1 MVTGLIQVGEKIP
14 DIESDA
20 LVEDEF
26 KKIRFSNYHGKW
38 LVIAF
43 YPADFTFV
51 CPTELEEL
59 AVMHP
64 EFKKEGAEI
73 VSVSVDTHYVHFAWH
88 ESSPA
93 IAKVKYPMM
102 ADPTRRI
109 TREFGTLIEESGL
122 SLRATFIVDPDGIV
136 RSMHIHDNSIG
147 RSAKEIL
154 RQVKAARYVR
164 EHPGEVCPASW
175 EPGHETL
182 KPGMNLIG
190 KL

>member
-1 MVTGLIQVGEKIP
+1 MIQIGDKIP

-26 KKIRFSNYHGKW
+26 RKIKFSDFSGKW

-59 AVMHP
+59 AKMHP
-64 EFKKEGAEI
+64 EFKKAGAEI

-93 IAKVKYPMM
+93 VGKVRYPMI
-102 ADPTRRI
+102 ADPTRKI
-109 TREFGTLIEESGL
+109 CNAFGTLIEESGL
-122 SLRATFIVDPDGIV
+122 SRRATFIVDPDGIV
-136 RSMHIHDNSIG
+136 KSMHLHDNTIG

-154 RQVKAARYVR
+154 RQVKAASYVR

-175 EPGHETL
+175 EPGDETL
-182 KPGMNLIG
+182 TEGIKLVG
-190 KL
+190 KI